1 MYNITNIQEYLL
13 IVLCGYLGCVFMMIL
28 TMLVSAKTNSSVTAV
43 IILFGLIFLPSFLS
57 GISLP
62 WLNKLL
68 GLLPDQ
74 MMQINLVVKY
84 FNTYEI
90 FGTIY
95 SAVPILIL
103 LYIVLSVLLIPFIY
117 KIYQRKEVC

>member
-43 IILFGLIFLPSFLS
+43 IIPFGLIFLPSFLS